1 MATYYGTYGQ
11 KVQYLA
17 SDPSDPQVGQVWY
30 NSTSATLKVRSF
42 GTASWASGGNLSTG
56 RDIVAG
62 AGATASAALA
72 IGGYPPAGGGIG
84 TTAVESYNGTS
95 WTGAPNLATGAYDM
109 TSTGTQTS
117 AIGVGGYSGGA
128 LSTNQLYNGSSWTN
142 SPVSYPQALNSA
154 TACGTQTA
162 AMVQGN
168 NGPNSFN
175 VNNWNGSS
183 WTGGTAM
190 PPSVGVQFA
199 GSAGTQTASL
209 HFGGAGGGAP
219 PTPGTTTF
227 STSWNGSSWTTTPSL
242 NTTKYTSGSGTQ
254 TLALAPGGYNNVGPG
269 YTLVAETWNG
279 SSWTNSAT
287 NPVTHGYQIG
297 QNRASNTPGDSGLI
311 FGGGNYPAPG
321 TSVSTEK
328 FTGAAA
334 TTKTVTVS

>member
-1 MATYYGTYGQ
+1 MATYKGINGFA
-11 KVQYLA
+11 VQSVA
-17 SDPSDPQVGQVWY
+17 TDPSPLNEGQVWY
-30 NSTSATLKVRSF
+30 NNVSYAFKLATFSS
-42 GTASWASGGNLSTG
+42 ASWASGGNLSTA

-117 AIGVGGYSGGA
+117 AIGVGGYSGGV
-128 LSTNQLYNGSSWTN
+128 LSANQLYNGSSWTN
-142 SPVSYPQALNSA
+142 SPVSYPQGLSSS

-190 PPSVGVQFA
+190 PPSVGVQYA

-227 STSWNGSSWTTTPSL
+227 STSWNGASWTTTPSL

-254 TLALAPGGYNNVGPG
+254 TAALAPGGYNAVGPG
-269 YTLVAETWNG
+269 YTLVAEVWNG

-287 NPVTHGYQIG
+287 NPVTHGYQIN
-297 QNRASNTPGDSGLI
+297 QNRASNTPGASGLI

-321 TSVSTEK
+321 NTVSTEL
-328 FTGAAA
+328 FTGAAI
-334 TTKTVTVS
+334 TTKTITTS